1 MSTYLVAMMV
11 GDFVCKSGAADGI
24 PIRVCT
30 VPGKE
35 NLVGWALTSAENILK
50 FYDTYYYTKYPFQKL
65 DIIAFPDSGWRHG
78 KRGGDHLSRNG
89 FVRGRK
95 NFATGRAGKRDVSA
109 GPRNGAPVVRRLL

>member
-1 MSTYLVAMMV
+1 M
-11 GDFVCKSGAADGI
+11 CKSGAADGI

-65 DIIAFPDSGWRHG
+65 DIIAFPDFAAGAMENVAAITI
-78 KRGGDHLSRNG
+78 SR
-89 FVRGRK
+89 
-95 NFATGRAGKRDVSA
+95 
-109 GPRNGAPVVRRLL
+109 